1 MEANQKV
8 NLPLQL
14 KELSH
19 QMLLSLQKKDIA
31 WFYNQ
36 LTDAAKKFLGKSFGN
51 IECMLLEYKRH
62 MWVKVSFS
70 VELQTVNMGKYSVCL
85 KFMMMYLTM
94 DKFNSEHHR
103 RVKRGVDHNRPRN
116 NDNERFELVFE
127 IELDGFSGNY
137 QFNFLGQA
145 WMKSQ
150 GWKGGGYSTYFFPSL
165 AQIFF
170 GIMMEAREHLRETS
184 GCPEGGGEL
193 LKAQENMCEIWT
205 QISMLPEIPIDRE
218 APLTEEILRDPS
230 HPVTTLLLRLY
241 SFECFL
247 YGTLNKAQRFGDQ
260 SKVQSLGP
268 YAHALD

>member
-36 LTDAAKKFLGKSFGN
+36 LTEAAKKFLGKSFGN

-62 MWVKVSFS
+62 MWIKVSFS

-116 NDNERFELVFE
+116 NDNERF
-127 IELDGFSGNY
+127 
-137 QFNFLGQA
+137 
-145 WMKSQ
+145 
-150 GWKGGGYSTYFFPSL
+150 
-165 AQIFF
+165 
-170 GIMMEAREHLRETS
+170 
-184 GCPEGGGEL
+184 
-193 LKAQENMCEIWT
+193 
-205 QISMLPEIPIDRE
+205 
-218 APLTEEILRDPS
+218 
-230 HPVTTLLLRLY
+230 
-241 SFECFL
+241 
-247 YGTLNKAQRFGDQ
+247 
-260 SKVQSLGP
+260 
-268 YAHALD
+268 